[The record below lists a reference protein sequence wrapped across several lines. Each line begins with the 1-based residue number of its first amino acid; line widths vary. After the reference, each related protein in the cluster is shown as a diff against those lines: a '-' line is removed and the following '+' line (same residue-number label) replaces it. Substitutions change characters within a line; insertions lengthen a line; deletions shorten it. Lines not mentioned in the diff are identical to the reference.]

1 MNRRHFLR
9 GTMSA
14 ISVTTAAIALATY
27 PASAQT
33 PETNAERKRKPDL
46 ADFVEGQ
53 YFGDVVSD
61 SRGSSQR
68 GVNLTVTRVAKNRV
82 QIMSD
87 YPRLPVVEVAL
98 TQAMQSIVQANGNT
112 AFVINRSRDA
122 RRLDVSF
129 NNEVS
134 WSGNKR

>member
-1 MNRRHFLR
+1 MNRRIFL
-9 GTMSA
+9 A
-14 ISVTTAAIALATY
+14 TTFAAIATCASLA
-27 PASAQT
+27 ASGADTRRSAT
-33 PETNAERKRKPDL
+33 PTDPKRKPDL
-46 ADFVEGQ
+46 ADWVEGH
-53 YFGDVVSD
+53 YFGDVISD
-61 SRGSSQR
+61 SRGSSQS
-68 GVNLTVTRVAKNRV
+68 GVSLTLTRIGKNQV
-82 QIMSD
+82 QITSD

-98 TQAMQSIVQANGNT
+98 TEAMQSIVQANGNT

>member
-1 MNRRHFLR
+1 MNRRAFLLA
-9 GTMSA
+9 TSA
-14 ISVTTAAIALATY
+14 ALACAGVVGSQ
-27 PASAQT
+27 ASAQ
-33 PETNAERKRKPDL
+33 PAESPTKAKRKPDL

-53 YFGDVVSD
+53 YFGDVISD
-61 SRGSSQR
+61 SRGSSQS
-68 GVNLTVTRVAKNRV
+68 GVSLTVTRVGKNRV
-82 QIMSD
+82 QITSD

-98 TQAMQSIVQANGNT
+98 TQAMQSIVQANGNNV
-112 AFVINRSRDA
+112 FVINRGKDS

>member
-9 GTMSA
+9 GTVSA
-14 ISVTTAAIALATY
+14 ISAATALAAF
-27 PASAQT
+27 PVSGQT
-33 PETNAERKRKPDL
+33 PETNSERKRKPDL

-53 YFGDVVSD
+53 YVGDVVSD
-61 SRGSSQR
+61 SRGSSQS

-112 AFVINRSRDA
+112 VFVINRSRDA

>member
-1 MNRRHFLR
+1 MNRRSFL
-9 GTMSA
+9 SA
-14 ISVTTAAIALATY
+14 TFATTATFAALAL
-27 PASAQT
+27 AHAHAQSSESQT
-33 PETNAERKRKPDL
+33 DPKRKPDL
-46 ADFVEGQ
+46 ADWVEGH
-53 YFGDVVSD
+53 YFGDVISD
-61 SRGSSQR
+61 SRGSSQS
-68 GVNLTVTRVAKNRV
+68 GVSLTLTRIGKNQV
-82 QIMSD
+82 QITSD
-87 YPRLPVVEVAL
+87 YPRLPVVEVVL